1 MRREGGDLPQHMAVL
16 TAQQQE
22 VHQQLNQL
30 QGNFDEVVRELAE
43 TRRKQAA
50 QQQLMKSMLDYIQK
64 SSGGHRKFKSL
75 EFISFDAGHLN

>member
-1 MRREGGDLPQHMAVL
+1 MRREGGDLPAHMAVL

-64 SSGGHRKFKSL
+64 QSGGHRKLIEKRKKGRR
-75 EFISFDAGHLN
+75 AYVCQ

>member
-50 QQQLMKSMLDYIQK
+50 QQQLMKNLLDYIQK
-64 SSGGHRKFKSL
+64 SSGGQRK
-75 EFISFDAGHLN
+75 